1 MPLRSIDR
9 MSKSLTEADVHE
21 PRQMARA
28 LYFMGWRVTHIAD
41 HLGLNKFTLYDWK
54 KTEDWDSWHVLRQ
67 AEDTT
72 LYRYH
77 QLLMM
82 ENKSNAQFKELDALG
97 RQMERFARIDRYQ
110 ESGKESDINPNRRT
124 PGPKIEKR
132 NYLNPD
138 QVVQLK
144 EALNDSLFGYQQT
157 WRRHKDLRIRNLL
170 KSRQIGA
177 TWYFAREAL
186 GRAIDDGD
194 PSIFLSASKS
204 QAQVFRS
211 YILDFVRQTCEVEL
225 KGGIDRPLTIRTD
238 DGAVDLLF
246 LGTNARTAQS
256 YHGHVYMDEYFWIP
270 GFNTFNK
277 VASGMAMH
285 KRWTKTY
292 ISTPSAVTHE
302 AFPFWTGEHFNRGRG
317 ASDRINLDVSH
328 EALLDGRIDP
338 DGQWRQM
345 VTIEDA
351 LAHGCD
357 LFDIDELRREYSPEE
372 LRNLLMCEFIDDK
385 ASVFPLKL
393 LQPVMV
399 DSWELWDDIKPFSA
413 RPYGS
418 NPVWIGYDPAPSED
432 AASVIVVAPP
442 NGKRKVRPI
451 EKHSWRGMPYT
462 AQAAQIQGITKRY
475 NVTHI
480 VIDKTGSGEGVYQE
494 VQKFFPRAKGL
505 HYSPEVKVRLVMRLL
520 GILHRNEIEW
530 DSGWSD
536 LSAALMS
543 IRQDVTESGKYVTYR
558 AGRNSSGHAD
568 LAWALMH
575 ALEPMPVTGQSG
587 TRKSTVEIY

>member
-1 MPLRSIDR
+1 
-9 MSKSLTEADVHE
+9 
-21 PRQMARA
+21 MARA
-28 LYFMGWRVTHIAD
+28 LYFMGWKIPQIAE
-41 HLGLNKFTLYDWK
+41 HLQMNQFTLYDWR
-54 KTEDWDSWHVLRQ
+54 KTEGWDSWPMLRR

-77 QLLMM
+77 QLLLM
-82 ENKSNAQFKELDALG
+82 ENKSNAHFKELDALG
-97 RQMERFARIDRYQ
+97 RQMERFARIGNYEQ
-110 ESGKESDINPNRRT
+110 SGKEADLNPKRRT
-124 PGPKIEKR
+124 PGPKPERR
-132 NYLNPD
+132 NFLSPEH
-138 QVVQLK
+138 VALLR
-144 EALNDSLFGYQQT
+144 EALNDGLFGYQAT
-157 WRRHKDLRIRNLL
+157 WQSQMGQRIRNIL

-186 GRAIDDGD
+186 HRAIVDGD

-211 YILDFVRQTCEVEL
+211 YIINFVREVCDVDL
-225 KGGIDRPLTIRTD
+225 AGGMDRPLTIRM
-238 DGAVDLLF
+238 DGAAVDLLF

-270 GFNTFNK
+270 GFITFNK

-302 AFPFWTGEHFNRGRG
+302 AFPFWTGEHFNRGRDAG
-317 ASDRINLDVSH
+317 DLISLDVSH
-328 EALLDGRIDP
+328 KALRSGRVDP
-338 DGQWRQM
+338 DGQWRHM

-351 LAHGCD
+351 LSAGCD

-372 LRNLLMCEFIDDK
+372 FRNLLMCEFIDDK
-385 ASVFPLKL
+385 QSIFPLAL

-399 DSWELWDDIKPFSA
+399 DSWELWDDIKPFST
-413 RPYGS
+413 RPYG
-418 NPVWIGYDPAPSED
+418 NKPVWVGYDPAPSSD
-432 AASVIVVAPP
+432 SASVIVVAPP
-442 NGKRKVRPI
+442 EGKRRARVI
-451 EKHSWRGMPYT
+451 EKHSWRSMPYT
-462 AQAAQIQGITKRY
+462 AQADQIKGITQRY

-480 VIDKTGSGEGVYQE
+480 AVDKTGVGEGVFQD
-494 VQKFFPRAKGL
+494 VKKFFPRVKGL
-505 HYSPEVKVRLVMRLL
+505 HYSPEIKSRLVMRLL
-520 GILHRNEIEW
+520 GMLHRCEIEW

-543 IRQDVTESGKYVTYR
+543 VRQTMTESGKYVTYR
-558 AGRNSSGHAD
+558 SGRDSTGHAD

-575 ALEPMPVTGQSG
+575 ALEPMPTTGANG
-587 TRKSTVEIY
+587 AKKSSLEIF